1 MQLRFAV
8 RRFTTRTREAK
19 TVRHAVRVGAGN
31 QGMPISAGETSST
44 PAGGERVFAF
54 GVDPLR
60 IDDAGGEAFEVH
72 TRVQFSEVTSG
83 EFLDLCKTQNLRVGL
98 KVFEA
103 SSHSRVVAEFRAVEV
118 SESDRRDCV
127 KARFSIPRAVFAD
140 QQCRLAQV
148 DLMYEGKLWFEQVV
162 GAPPFLP
169 IWVEGPPREVDVFAH
184 YFANYAP
191 K

>member
-1 MQLRFAV
+1 MPLIFAV
-8 RRFTTRTREAK
+8 RRLTQRKRKAGPPQAARVEAGSEGM
-19 TVRHAVRVGAGN
+19 RAPVGNGSKAQAG
-31 QGMPISAGETSST
+31 A
-44 PAGGERVFAF
+44 ERVFSF

-60 IDDAGGEAFEVH
+60 IDDAGGEAFEVL
-72 TRVQFSEVTSG
+72 TSVQFSDVTSG
-83 EFLDLCKTQNLRVGL
+83 EFMDLCKGQSLRVGM

-103 SSHSRVVAEFRAVEV
+103 SSHSRVVAEFRAIEV
-118 SESDRRDCV
+118 TESDRRNCV
-127 KARFSIPRAVFAD
+127 RARFSIPRAVFAD

-148 DLMYEGKLWFEQVV
+148 DLMYEGKLWFEQVI

-169 IWVEGPPREVDVFAH
+169 LWVEGPPREVDVFAH